1 MSTTT
6 GIDAPSAISA
16 KVSSLA
22 SAIQG
27 SGWWQ
32 LPQRGTPVAAAGTRF
47 R

>member
-6 GIDAPSAISA
+6 GIDAASATSA
-16 KVSSLA
+16 NVSASA

-32 LPQRGTPVAAAGTRF
+32 
-47 R
+47 